1 MPYIKPTA
9 LIIFF
14 AMYLRFFLYLTLSP
28 FGEFCVILHPVMGKL
43 TRAWIEAVRFRT
55 LPVSVAG
62 VVTAVAYALADG
74 VFQGAPALLCLLFA
88 LLCQV
93 ASNFANE
100 YYDYRAGR
108 DRAGREGPGRRVT
121 EGDLTPRAMKYA
133 TFGVL
138 GVAACVGLALTYWGG
153 LWLIAVGAL
162 IGLFAIAYSA
172 GPWPLSTHCMGEVA
186 VFLFFGIIPV
196 NFTYYVQA
204 LSWSASVLAA
214 SASIGLMGANVLII
228 NNYRDA
234 DEDLAV
240 GKHTLA
246 NTLGRRA
253 MPWLY
258 FANALAAV
266 VLMAPGWFA
275 LPCGWLAA
283 PLVYLVGALAITL
296 RMARMHGHALNHLL
310 GITAMSMFAYSL
322 LFLLAQ
328 AA

>member
-1 MPYIKPTA
+1 
-9 LIIFF
+9 
-14 AMYLRFFLYLTLSP
+14 MYLRFFLYLTLSP

-108 DRAGREGPGRRVT
+108 DRAGREGPRRGVT

>member
-1 MPYIKPTA
+1 
-9 LIIFF
+9 
-14 AMYLRFFLYLTLSP
+14 MYVRFFLYLTLSP

-74 VFQGAPALLCLLFA
+74 VFRAAPALLCLLFA

-108 DRAGREGPGRRVT
+108 DRAGREGPRRGVT
-121 EGDLTPRAMKYA
+121 EGDLTPGAMKYA

-153 LWLIAVGAL
+153 LWLIAFGAL
-162 IGLFAIAYSA
+162 IGVFAIAYSA

-258 FANALAAV
+258 FANALLAV
-266 VLMAPGWFA
+266 VLMSPGWLA

-283 PLVYLVGALAITL
+283 PLAYLVGALAIAL
-296 RMARMHGHALNHLL
+296 RMPRMHGHALNPFL

>member
-1 MPYIKPTA
+1 MRN
-9 LIIFF
+9 F
-14 AMYLRFFLYLTLSP
+14 
-28 FGEFCVILHPVMGKL
+28 
-43 TRAWIEAVRFRT
+43 
-55 LPVSVAG
+55 
-62 VVTAVAYALADG
+62 
-74 VFQGAPALLCLLFA
+74 APALLCLLFA

-108 DRAGREGPGRRVT
+108 DRAGREGPRRGVT

>member
-1 MPYIKPTA
+1 
-9 LIIFF
+9 
-14 AMYLRFFLYLTLSP
+14 MYLRFFLYLTLSP

-43 TRAWIEAVRFRT
+43 TRAWIEAVRFAT
-55 LPVSVAG
+55 CPVSVAG

-108 DRAGREGPGRRVT
+108 DRAGREGPRRGVT

>member
-1 MPYIKPTA
+1 
-9 LIIFF
+9 
-14 AMYLRFFLYLTLSP
+14 
-28 FGEFCVILHPVMGKL
+28 MGKL
-43 TRAWIEAVRFRT
+43 TRAWIEAVRLRT

-74 VFQGAPALLCLLFA
+74 VFKAAPALLCLLFA
-88 LLCQV
+88 LLCQI

-108 DRAGREGPGRRVT
+108 DKAGREGPRRGVT

-138 GVAACVGLALTYWGG
+138 AAAACVGLSLTYWGG
-153 LWLIAVGAL
+153 LWLIAVGTL
-162 IGLFAIAYSA
+162 IGIFALAYSA

-186 VFLFFGIIPV
+186 VFFFFGLIPV

-204 LSWSASVLAA
+204 LAWSPAVLAA
-214 SASIGLMGANVLII
+214 SAAIGLMGANVLII

-234 DEDLAV
+234 AEDLAV

-246 NTLGRRA
+246 NTLGRGA
-253 MPWLY
+253 MPCLY

-266 VLMAPGWFA
+266 VLMAPSWLA
-275 LPCGWLAA
+275 LPHAWLIA
-283 PLVYLVGALAITL
+283 PLLYLVGALIISI
-296 RMARMHGHALNHLL
+296 RMPRTHGHFLTPFL
-310 GITAMSMFAYSL
+310 GMTAMSMFAYSV
-322 LFLLAQ
+322 LFLVAQ
-328 AA
+328 LV

>member
-1 MPYIKPTA
+1 
-9 LIIFF
+9 
-14 AMYLRFFLYLTLSP
+14 
-28 FGEFCVILHPVMGKL
+28 MGKL

-100 YYDYRAGR
+100 YSDYRAGR
-108 DRAGREGPGRRVT
+108 DRAGREGPRRGVT

-133 TFGVL
+133 TFSVL

-258 FANALAAV
+258 FANALLAV
-266 VLMAPGWFA
+266 VLMSPGWFA

-283 PLVYLVGALAITL
+283 PLAYLVGALAITL
-296 RMARMHGHALNHLL
+296 RMARMHGHALNPLL

-328 AA
+328 LS